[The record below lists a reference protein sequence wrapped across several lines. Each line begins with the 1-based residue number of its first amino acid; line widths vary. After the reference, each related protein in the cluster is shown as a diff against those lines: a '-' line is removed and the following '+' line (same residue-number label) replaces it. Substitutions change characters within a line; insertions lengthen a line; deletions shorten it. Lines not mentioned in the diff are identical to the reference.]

1 MKLISEV
8 ADLTYMTR
16 TLKLEPT
23 SNRTGRNLAVG
34 LVHPTHLEDWVDND
48 YVTKRYS
55 KIEQNPKATGQV

>member
-1 MKLISEV
+1 
-8 ADLTYMTR
+8 MTR

-23 SNRTGRNLAVG
+23 SNRTGRNLAIG